1 MTNLLT
7 ANVLKK
13 FQRNFVFDTS
23 VRGLFVGFVLGIL
36 AAQLMV
42 ISLPLHQVDTTAI
55 IKQSGLIEFI
65 QKVEDLGIFQETK
78 AAHTGDKRTSTGP
91 DEKKRTTRRDRIL
104 CWVATSPKTHSRA
117 QLVRETW
124 GKRCDKLLF
133 MSSKQGN
140 NSFIKS
146 TFEIIS

>member
-1 MTNLLT
+1 
-7 ANVLKK
+7 
-13 FQRNFVFDTS
+13 
-23 VRGLFVGFVLGIL
+23 
-36 AAQLMV
+36 
-42 ISLPLHQVDTTAI
+42 VDTTAI

-146 TFEIIS
+146 TFEIKN

>member
-1 MTNLLT
+1 M
-7 ANVLKK
+7 
-13 FQRNFVFDTS
+13 FQRNFVFATF
-23 VRGLFVGFVLGIL
+23 RGLFVGFVLGIL

-42 ISLPLHQVDTTAI
+42 ISIPLHQVDTRTI

-65 QKVEDLGIFQETK
+65 QKVEDLDFFQETK
-78 AAHTGDKRTSTGP
+78 VETTTTAGDERTTTGP
-91 DEKKRTTRRDRIL
+91 EETKRTTRRDRIL

-133 MSSKQGN
+133 MSSKRGN

-146 TFEIIS
+146 TFKMIS